1 MEPLLLL
8 FLKSICRWLS
18 EGCISGQGDHIAK
31 KIYLMHPA
39 AFLLSIYG
47 RASLVLDSV
56 CFNFTVQLLKKSL
69 LALYCESWKAWLWWI
84 RPYVRSL
91 LQASPGSKPHLFD
104 LFLSVFF
111 FFPHQGSLSCI
122 CLISAR
128 RPAGM
133 LSFPLLGLPLT
144 LSIPHLHTGPQIKL
158 YLEHIRGKLYLHAV
172 WKQECAIKRRTFIR
186 LHVRK
191 SGHENRISRTINNLI

>member
-1 MEPLLLL
+1 MWNYSFKFVSGATSSSF

-104 LFLSVFF
+104 LFLSVYFF
-111 FFPHQGSLSCI
+111 FFPSRLTQLYLSYFSSQTCWDA
-122 CLISAR
+122 LIPIAR
-128 RPAGM
+128 ATFDIVDTSPAHRSTDKIVPRTHTRQIISPRGVKAGM
-133 LSFPLLGLPLT
+133 R
-144 LSIPHLHTGPQIKL
+144 
-158 YLEHIRGKLYLHAV
+158 Y
-172 WKQECAIKRRTFIR
+172 
-186 LHVRK
+186 
-191 SGHENRISRTINNLI
+191 

>member
-1 MEPLLLL
+1 MWNYSFKFVSGATSSSF

-104 LFLSVFF
+104 LFLSVYF
-111 FFPHQGSLSCI
+111 FFPIKAH
-122 CLISAR
+122 SAVSVLFQL
-128 RPAGM
+128 AD
-133 LSFPLLGLPLT
+133 LLGCSHSHCSGYLWHCRYLT
-144 LSIPHLHTGPQIKL
+144 CTQVH
-158 YLEHIRGKLYLHAV
+158 R
-172 WKQECAIKRRTFIR
+172 
-186 LHVRK
+186 
-191 SGHENRISRTINNLI
+191 